1 MTAMS
6 ERQLDALIEDARKT
20 LGIRLSYHT
29 HDSRRSPAGFPD
41 RVYCGPGGV
50 LFRELKTDTGQLT
63 PDQWEWLRS
72 LQWAGLDAAVWRPS
86 DWPDRIF
93 AELRC
98 IAKAKAP
105 KTRGPGIYWPATP

>member
-6 ERQLDALIEDARKT
+6 ERQLDALIEDARKA

-50 LFRELKTDTGQLT
+50 LFRELKTDSGKVSAKQQAWIVGLFK
-63 PDQWEWLRS
+63 
-72 LQWAGLDAAVWRPS
+72 AGFDAKVWRPM
-86 DWPDRIF
+86 DWPEQIF
-93 AELRC
+93 AELRV
-98 IAKAKAP
+98 IAKAKVN
-105 KTRGPGIYWPATP
+105 R

>member
-6 ERQLDALIEDARKT
+6 ERQLDALIEDARKV

-50 LFRELKTDTGQLT
+50 LFRELKTDTGKLSDAQVT
-63 PDQWEWLRS
+63 WLAA
-72 LQWAGLDAAVWRPS
+72 LKLAGGDVGTWRPV
-86 DWPDRIF
+86 DWPDRIW
-93 AELRC
+93 AELRS
-98 IAKAKAP
+98 IAKA
-105 KTRGPGIYWPATP
+105 GI

>member
-6 ERQLDALIEDARKT
+6 ERQLDALIEDARKA

-50 LFRELKTDTGQLT
+50 LFRELKTDTGKLTLAQL
-63 PDQWEWLRS
+63 DWLAN
-72 LQWAGLDAAVWRPS
+72 LNAAGLNAGLWRPS
-86 DWPDRIF
+86 DWPSLIWDQ
-93 AELRC
+93 LRG
-98 IAKAKAP
+98 IAKAK
-105 KTRGPGIYWPATP
+105 IS